1 MELSWF
7 TWTTLL
13 TLLYL
18 QPGVSERALF
28 FQPDNLPSSEA
39 RATIMLDPTSS
50 PPLTNLSVCSWF
62 WIHHFREKTYVYSYA
77 TSDKNNNELNMGL
90 KEYVAYIAVGGNY
103 KYGLRNMTYV
113 PGVWYHICFVV
124 QYKKFF
130 VYLDGQL
137 QNTDDITPRN
147 ILMNGSLVLGQE
159 TDLVQGGY
167 QEQQSFS
174 GIITGFNLYS
184 RGLSKEEVLALARC
198 SSSVDEGD
206 IVAWSSTSWQIEG
219 QVTDFDLP
227 QQEYCTR
234 SSQTTLFPERLTNA
248 AARQWC
254 TNLKT
259 VMSLP
264 RNAEENTRLY
274 QAATPFISV
283 CQPPNHAKGFFW
295 IAATDA
301 AENGKWTD
309 LEGNLLNFTNFKGS
323 STSKT
328 LNCAGLLIPPQVE
341 EWDDI
346 NCSDTYKFCFAC
358 EEEEVPAVLK
368 MRGLCETDIKS
379 AWFTLHQQ
387 GAQRPTF
394 MGFTKYHVY
403 LKEET
408 STWYLHD
415 QWKNL
420 TLATYYTY
428 DLSYPIGTHQWI
440 LTTNYNV
447 CGKPEG
453 AQHELS
459 LSACYDWEY
468 TCGDGTCIKLEQ
480 RCDLRVDCPDNTD
493 ETGCEKLVLPKGYLS
508 TLTPAGVSLGP
519 LKMNLSLSIQGFSEI
534 NIRDMK
540 LTVDLSTTLSWLDQ
554 RLRYTNLKDLDE
566 INYIE
571 LSQVWTPKV
580 EYMNADFPKIYTTDP
595 VLTARRVSPPEPDD
609 PSAPTHDEVYEGRSN
624 PLRLSQKVNAPFS
637 CSMNLRNFPFDTQ
650 QCHLLLRL
658 TSARLD
664 FLIWQDLNV
673 TYLGEVLLTEYEVA
687 AVVIAHKV
695 NLNYSVADVKI
706 TLYRR
711 FWFYLTSTY
720 LPTIMLMVIS
730 YASLYCK
737 RENTDLR
744 VMMSLTTLLVLYAL
758 YQQISDGLP
767 RTSYTKAIDV
777 WCFFAITFIFTMVIF
792 HVLVDLTGKISYGLR
807 RRRHVSI
814 PKEVSWSVDEPKPKK
829 GSRSMVAARI
839 IYAIIV
845 FIFLVIYW
853 TVVITNIEY

>member
-1 MELSWF
+1 M
-7 TWTTLL
+7 
-13 TLLYL
+13 
-18 QPGVSERALF
+18 QCVSERALF

-309 LEGNLLNFTNFKGS
+309 LE
-323 STSKT
+323 
-328 LNCAGLLIPPQVE
+328 VE

-519 LKMNLSLSIQGFSEI
+519 LKMNLSLSIQGFSEVHTGGGRL
-534 NIRDMK
+534 IRM
-540 LTVDLSTTLSWLDQ
+540 LGVHMCSGRFT
-554 RLRYTNLKDLDE
+554 
-566 INYIE
+566 
-571 LSQVWTPKV
+571 KV
-580 EYMNADFPKIYTTDP
+580 LGVTDG
-595 VLTARRVSPPEPDD
+595 RVSPPEPDD

-673 TYLGEVLLTEYEVA
+673 TYLGE
-687 AVVIAHKV
+687 
-695 NLNYSVADVKI
+695 I